1 MKQGFTIKWRLRVVV
16 LMQAV
21 LVLFLVVGYVMNNS
35 LTKKVFSDK
44 EVIANEMNSI
54 RIFTV
59 QIKDFLGGKITYDYL
74 VKDAQK
80 GLNLTDNDDVLRLE
94 LANVWKMISEVND
107 LNKSNVNLE
116 DKMMRLID
124 ESISKSNQFINQ
136 VSKALADESQRR
148 TVSTLERSVI
158 TGANTNNNIGYKI
171 QVLYKELKSDFG
183 KLGELNLFIDKTIQQ
198 AVDDTERLKN
208 TQFADL
214 PASALSVN
222 REVKN
227 LVNQY
232 SQNTVKINSLETE
245 LNEKTML
252 LYEALAQKDKELNVA
267 MQSRFQNT
275 LVGLIL
281 SLLVMSLIIVSITIS
296 LSRNVNRNI
305 SALLENLDKLKN
317 GYLTINQSDFNS
329 QSKDEF
335 GLLHGALSEF
345 IGVLTSMVSNITMH
359 SDNFSSASIELSSA
373 SQQLSQGASEQAS
386 GAEEVSSSMEEMA
399 ANIQQNTDNARET
412 DRISQNVSE
421 GVKKVGVGAQ
431 QSLQSIR
438 NISDKIGII
447 NDIAFQT
454 NILALNAAVEA
465 ARAGEHGRGFAVV
478 AAEVRKL
485 AERSKIA
492 AEDIVSLARE
502 SVDITENA
510 SELMGKLVPDIE
522 RTAKL
527 VQEIAAASVE
537 QSSGAD
543 QVNSALQQLNQVT
556 QQNAA
561 ASEELASNSEGL
573 NSQAEEL
580 MEVISF
586 FKLNDKQVKR
596 NTRST
601 SDAKVKSK
609 PAPVAGKRVSFESK
623 PIPTVGKIASP
634 KPKGVQLK
642 GFESSSDD
650 NYERF

>member
-275 LVGLIL
+275 LIGLIL
-281 SLLVMSLIIVSITIS
+281 SLLVMSLIIVSITFS

-305 SALLENLDKLKN
+305 SVLLESLDKLKN

-335 GLLHGALSEF
+335 GLLHGSLSEF

>member
-16 LMQAV
+16 V
-21 LVLFLVVGYVMNNS
+21 LQLALLLFLVVGYVINNS
-35 LTKKVFSDK
+35 LTKKVFLEK
-44 EVIANEMNSI
+44 EVIADEMNSI
-54 RIFTV
+54 RVFTV
-59 QIKDFLGGKITYDYL
+59 QIKDYLGGRVSYDNL
-74 VKDAQK
+74 VKDARE
-80 GLNLTDNDDVLRLE
+80 GLSIIDNDDILTRE
-94 LANVWKMISEVND
+94 LTNVWKMISEVND
-107 LNKSNVNLE
+107 LNKNNVNLE
-116 DKMMRLID
+116 DKMMRLLD

-136 VSKALADESQRR
+136 VSQALASESQRR
-148 TVSTLERSVI
+148 NVTTLERSVI
-158 TGANTNNNIGYKI
+158 TGANDNNNSGYKI
-171 QVLYKELKSDFG
+171 EVLYKDLKSDFN
-183 KLGELNLFIDKTIQQ
+183 KLGELNQFLERAIQQ
-198 AVDDTERLKN
+198 AVDDAERLKN

-214 PASALSVN
+214 PASALNVN

-232 SQNTVKINSLETE
+232 AQNTAKINTLENE
-245 LNEKTML
+245 LNEKTTI
-252 LYEALAQKDKELNVA
+252 LYEVLAQKDKESNVA

-281 SLLVMSLIIVSITIS
+281 SLLFISLIIVSITFS
-296 LSRNVNRNI
+296 LSRNVNKNI
-305 SALLENLDKLKN
+305 SALLKNLDKLKN
-317 GYLTINQSDFNS
+317 GILTINQSDSIS
-329 QSKDEF
+329 QSRDEF
-335 GLLHGALSEF
+335 GLLHSALSEF
-345 IGVLTSMVSNITMH
+345 IGVLTSMVSSITMH

-412 DRISQNVSE
+412 DRISQSVSE
-421 GVKKVGVGAQ
+421 GVQKVGVGAQ

-492 AEDIVSLARE
+492 AEDIVSLAKE

-527 VQEIAAASVE
+527 VQEIAAASGE

-543 QVNSALQQLNQVT
+543 QVNSAIQQLNQVT

-580 MEVISF
+580 MEIISF
-586 FKLNDKQVKR
+586 FKLNEKQVKR
-596 NTRST
+596 SSKSNP
-601 SDAKVKSK
+601 DINVKKPEPVVSKKTPLVSK
-609 PAPVAGKRVSFESK
+609 PA
-623 PIPTVGKIASP
+623 PTVGKIASP